1 MAVRCCVAEAGRLA
15 LTETEADAGL
25 LAVVASCTAQLCRLL
40 PAVVAVAGLRRRAGA
55 SLPTAVLLL
64 CDTLRLLPETT
75 AEDGRW

>member
-15 LTETEADAGL
+15 RMEADAGL